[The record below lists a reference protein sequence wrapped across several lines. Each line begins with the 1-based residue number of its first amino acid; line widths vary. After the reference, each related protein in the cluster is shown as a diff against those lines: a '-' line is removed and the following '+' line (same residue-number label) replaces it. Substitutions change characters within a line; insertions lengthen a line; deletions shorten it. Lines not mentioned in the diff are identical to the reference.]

1 MRRLFIVAVLTGV
14 VALTVLSA
22 TGQPGRGPE
31 DGRHAQRR
39 GRRRPRWTRDFE
51 ERLDEDLQWL
61 RDNGLEKYADK
72 LAQLRQ
78 GPSSPEKRKA
88 LFDAVRKVRQLQF
101 LHEARPKKAQ
111 GAIQALQLELKI
123 AELVDQWQE
132 AKRTNNKVRRG
143 QIGLQLRKA
152 LEKQFD
158 FRLESARAVIEAIKR
173 RLEKHQEEF
182 KKQDQRRDLLIDER
196 FRNLTQPGPTQERA
210 AGETRDQ

>member
-123 AELVDQWQE
+123 EELVDQWQE
-132 AKRTNNKVRRG
+132 AKRTNNKVQRSQIITNRRKNVLPSILTTPG
-143 QIGLQLRKA
+143 KGPFQPPRNSTAVAAHTTYIAVYSPRK
-152 LEKQFD
+152 K
-158 FRLESARAVIEAIKR
+158 
-173 RLEKHQEEF
+173 
-182 KKQDQRRDLLIDER
+182 
-196 FRNLTQPGPTQERA
+196 
-210 AGETRDQ
+210 